1 MYKYPPKPKE
11 QLDLLKNLLNA
22 EQEERKEIA
31 RIFHQK
37 KNDLLMTGFPLLELQ
52 KNQVN
57 EKAFQEVKSIIDAFH
72 KDSGNISKA
81 IFPAIVDT
89 SGIIRGLRQ
98 FCIDIKAIYSE
109 AEVEILTT
117 DVAFDNLDKQKEF
130 NTYKICT
137 EIIKYFCDQKYY
149 QVKVVIYCDLKKN
162 LEIEVE
168 GIKSVKN
175 AMTETERKKK
185 LKLIQG
191 RLVQQNAK
199 VFPETNWDNLF
210 RFQIGEK

>member
-52 KNQVN
+52 KNKIN
-57 EKAFQEVKSIIDAFH
+57 ENAIKEIKTIIETFH
-72 KDSGNISKA
+72 KDSGIISKA

-89 SGIIRGLRQ
+89 NGIIRGLRQ
-98 FCIDIKAIYSE
+98 FCIDIKIRYPE
-109 AEVEILTT
+109 AKVEILTSEGT
-117 DVAFDNLDKQKEF
+117 FVNLNKQKEF

-137 EIIKYFCDQKYY
+137 EIVDYLCQQKCY
-149 QVKVVIYCDLKKN
+149 QIKVVIYCDVKKN

-168 GIKSVKN
+168 GIPSDGDN
-175 AMTETERKKK
+175 MTEMVKERK
-185 LKLIQG
+185 LRLIQG
-191 RLVQQNAK
+191 RFIQQKAI
-199 VFPETNWDNLF
+199 VFPETNWENLF
-210 RFQIGEK
+210 RFQVSVK